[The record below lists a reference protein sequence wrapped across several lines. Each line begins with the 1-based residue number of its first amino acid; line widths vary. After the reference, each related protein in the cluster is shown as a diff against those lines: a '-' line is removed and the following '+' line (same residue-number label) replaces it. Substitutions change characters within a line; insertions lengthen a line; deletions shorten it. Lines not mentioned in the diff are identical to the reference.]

1 MSIPLRPTWQNPL
14 MDEQQVPALANGFRF
29 QWEPAQ
35 KSHVLLYP
43 EGMKVLS
50 ESAAEIIQLI
60 DGSSSVAT
68 IVAALEKKFPEADLR
83 DDVHEFIATAIN
95 EGWMHV

>member
-1 MSIPLRPTWQNPL
+1 
-14 MDEQQVPALANGFRF
+14 MDDQQIPALANGFRF

-50 ESAAEIIQLI
+50 DSAAEIITLV
-60 DGSSSVAT
+60 DGKNNVAA
-68 IVAALEKKFPEADLR
+68 IVAALEKKFPDADLR
-83 DDVHEFIATAIN
+83 DDVLEFIGTAID
-95 EGWMHV
+95 EGWINV

>member
-1 MSIPLRPTWQNPL
+1 MN
-14 MDEQQVPALANGFRF
+14 EQQVPTLANGFRF

-50 ESAAEIIQLI
+50 ESAAEIVTLM
-60 DGSSSVAT
+60 DGKNSIAA
-68 IVAALEKKFPEADLR
+68 IVSALEKKFPEVDLLSLI
-83 DDVHEFIATAIN
+83 HI
-95 EGWMHV
+95 

>member
-1 MSIPLRPTWQNPL
+1 MN
-14 MDEQQVPALANGFRF
+14 EQQVPTLANGFRF

-50 ESAAEIIQLI
+50 ESAAEIVTLM
-60 DGSSSVAT
+60 DGKNSIAA
-68 IVAALEKKFPEADLR
+68 IVSALEKKFPEVDLKG
-83 DDVHEFIATAIN
+83 DVHDFVNSAID
-95 EGWMHV
+95 EGWINV

>member
-1 MSIPLRPTWQNPL
+1 
-14 MDEQQVPALANGFRF
+14 MDEQQVPSLANGFRF

-50 ESAAEIIQLI
+50 ESAAEIITLI
-60 DGSSSVAT
+60 DGDTSIAN
-68 IVAALEKKFPEADLR
+68 IVTALEKKFPDVDLK
-83 DDVHEFIATAIN
+83 DDVHEFVNSAID
-95 EGWMHV
+95 EGWINV

>member
-1 MSIPLRPTWQNPL
+1 MN
-14 MDEQQVPALANGFRF
+14 EQQVPTLANGFRF

-50 ESAAEIIQLI
+50 ESAAEIVTLM
-60 DGSSSVAT
+60 DGKNSIAA
-68 IVAALEKKFPEADLR
+68 IVSALEKKFPDVDLKG
-83 DDVHEFIATAIN
+83 DVHDFVNSAID
-95 EGWMHV
+95 EGWINV

>member
-1 MSIPLRPTWQNPL
+1 MN
-14 MDEQQVPALANGFRF
+14 EQQVPTLANGFRF

-50 ESAAEIIQLI
+50 ESAAEIVTLM
-60 DGSSSVAT
+60 DGKNSIAA
-68 IVAALEKKFPEADLR
+68 IVAALEKRFPDVDLKG
-83 DDVHEFIATAIN
+83 DVHDFVNSAID
-95 EGWMHV
+95 EGWINV

>member
-1 MSIPLRPTWQNPL
+1 VN
-14 MDEQQVPALANGFRF
+14 DQQVPSLANGFRF

-50 ESAAEIIQLI
+50 DSAAEIIKLC
-60 DGSSSVAT
+60 DGQKSVAA
-68 IVAALEKKFPEADLR
+68 IVTELEQKFPDVDLH
-83 DDVHEFIATAIN
+83 DDVHEFVSQAIE
-95 EGWMHV
+95 EGWIDV

>member
-1 MSIPLRPTWQNPL
+1 
-14 MDEQQVPALANGFRF
+14 MDEQQVPTLANGFRF

-50 ESAAEIIQLI
+50 DSAAEIITLV
-60 DGSSSVAT
+60 DGTNTIAG
-68 IVAALEKKFPEADLR
+68 IVAALEKKFPDADLR
-83 DDVHEFIATAIN
+83 DDVVEFIDQAKD
-95 EGWMHV
+95 EGWINV

>member
-1 MSIPLRPTWQNPL
+1 MN
-14 MDEQQVPALANGFRF
+14 EQQVPTLANGFRF

-50 ESAAEIIQLI
+50 ESAAEIVTLM
-60 DGSSSVAT
+60 DGKNSIAA
-68 IVAALEKKFPEADLR
+68 IVAALEKKFPDVDLKG
-83 DDVHEFIATAIN
+83 DVHDFVNSAID
-95 EGWMHV
+95 EGWINV

>member
-1 MSIPLRPTWQNPL
+1 METSS
-14 MDEQQVPALANGFRF
+14 VPKLANGFRF

-50 ESAAEIIQLI
+50 ESAAAIVEQVNGEDTIEQII
-60 DGSSSVAT
+60 VN
-68 IVAALEKKFPEADLR
+68 LETKYPEAELR
-83 DDVHEFIATAIN
+83 QDVLDFFTTSTD
-95 EGWMHV
+95 EGWINV

>member
-1 MSIPLRPTWQNPL
+1 
-14 MDEQQVPALANGFRF
+14 MDDQQIPALANGFRF

-50 ESAAEIIQLI
+50 DSAAEIITLV
-60 DGSSSVAT
+60 DGKTNIAA
-68 IVAALEKKFPEADLR
+68 IVTALEKKFPEADLR
-83 DDVHEFIATAIN
+83 DDVLEFIGTAID
-95 EGWMHV
+95 EGWIHV

>member
-1 MSIPLRPTWQNPL
+1 
-14 MDEQQVPALANGFRF
+14 MDEHQVPALANGFRF

-50 ESAAEIIQLI
+50 ESAAEIITLI
-60 DGSSSVAT
+60 DGKNSIAS
-68 IVAALEKKFPEADLR
+68 IVSALEKKFPDVDLKS
-83 DDVHEFIATAIN
+83 DVHEFVNSAID
-95 EGWMHV
+95 EGWIHV

>member
-1 MSIPLRPTWQNPL
+1 
-14 MDEQQVPALANGFRF
+14 MDDQQVPTLANGFRF

-50 ESAAEIIQLI
+50 DSAAEIITLV
-60 DGSSSVAT
+60 DGKNSIAEVVS
-68 IVAALEKKFPEADLR
+68 ALELKFPDVDLKG
-83 DDVHEFIATAIN
+83 DVHEFINSAID
-95 EGWMHV
+95 EGWINV

>member
-1 MSIPLRPTWQNPL
+1 MN
-14 MDEQQVPALANGFRF
+14 EQQVPTLANGFRF

-50 ESAAEIIQLI
+50 ESAAEIVTLM
-60 DGSSSVAT
+60 DGKNSIAA
-68 IVAALEKKFPEADLR
+68 IVIALEKKFPDVDLKGCLLYTSPSPR
-83 DDVHEFIATAIN
+83 DLSTSRMPSSA
-95 EGWMHV
+95 

>member
-1 MSIPLRPTWQNPL
+1 MPT
-14 MDEQQVPALANGFRF
+14 LANGFRF

-50 ESAAEIIQLI
+50 ESAAEIVTLM
-60 DGSSSVAT
+60 DGKNSIAA
-68 IVAALEKKFPEADLR
+68 IVIALEKKFPDVDLKG
-83 DDVHEFIATAIN
+83 DVHDFVNSAID
-95 EGWMHV
+95 EGWINV

>member
-1 MSIPLRPTWQNPL
+1 ME
-14 MDEQQVPALANGFRF
+14 DQQVPSLANGFRF

-50 ESAAEIIQLI
+50 ESAAEIITLI
-60 DGSSSVAT
+60 DGKNSIAT
-68 IVAALEKKFPEADLR
+68 IVAALEKKFPDVDLKG
-83 DDVHEFIATAIN
+83 DVHEFVSTAIN
-95 EGWMHV
+95 EGWIHV

>member
-1 MSIPLRPTWQNPL
+1 MN
-14 MDEQQVPALANGFRF
+14 EQQVPTLANGFRF

-50 ESAAEIIQLI
+50 ESAAEIVTLM
-60 DGSSSVAT
+60 DGKNSIAA
-68 IVAALEKKFPEADLR
+68 IVTALEKKFPDVDLKG
-83 DDVHEFIATAIN
+83 DVHDFVNSAID
-95 EGWMHV
+95 EGWINV